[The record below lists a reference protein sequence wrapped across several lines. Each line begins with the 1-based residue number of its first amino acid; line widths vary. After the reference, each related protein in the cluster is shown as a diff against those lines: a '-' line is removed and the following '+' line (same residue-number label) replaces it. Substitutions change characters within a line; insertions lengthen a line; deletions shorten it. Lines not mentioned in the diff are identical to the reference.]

1 MNEGQTNRYAGF
13 WKRVGA
19 FALDY
24 LVILLYLGIL
34 GLVGLLMNSFGG
46 AFAWLFAER
55 VRAQLSGF
63 LLVTLPVTLYFAL
76 GESSPQKA
84 TWGKRRL
91 GLQVT
96 DKDGERLSVWRSLAR
111 TTLKFIPW
119 EIAHTFVWTI
129 AFSPADTPPWAN
141 AGIILVYALIGLNLA
156 FLIFTKK
163 HQTIYDLLAGT
174 FVTKQSRI

>member
-1 MNEGQTNRYAGF
+1 MNRYAGF
-13 WKRVGA
+13 WNRAGA

-24 LVILLYLGIL
+24 IVILLYLLIL
-34 GLVGLLMNSFGG
+34 GLIGFLINSLGG
-46 AFAWLFAER
+46 TFSWLFADR
-55 VRAQLSGF
+55 IRAQLSGF

-76 GESSPQKA
+76 SESSPQRA

-96 DKDGERLSVWRSLAR
+96 DYDAERISVWRSLVR

-129 AFSPADTPPWAN
+129 AFSPADTPAWVN
-141 AGIILVYALIGLNLA
+141 VSIILVYALIGLNLA

-163 HQTIYDLLAGT
+163 HQTIYDLLAKT
-174 FVTKQSRI
+174 CVIKRSRV

>member
-1 MNEGQTNRYAGF
+1 MNRYAGF
-13 WKRVGA
+13 WKRAGA

-24 LVILLYLGIL
+24 IIILLYLLIL
-34 GLVGLLMNSFGG
+34 GLIFFLINNSLVD
-46 AFAWLFAER
+46 ATSWLFADR
-55 VRAQLSGF
+55 ARAQLSGF

-76 GESSPQKA
+76 SESSPQRA

-96 DKDGERLSVWRSLAR
+96 DYDAERISVWRSLVR

-129 AFSPADTPPWAN
+129 AFSPADTPAWVN
-141 AGIILVYALIGLNLA
+141 VSIILVYALIGLNLA

-163 HQTIYDLLAGT
+163 HQTIYDLLAKT
-174 FVTKQSRI
+174 CVIKRSRV